1 MVGEKIWMSMVARA
15 RKAALEAGYRTQNE
29 KAIEA
34 LIAEAVTL
42 RNELETALRNTD
54 QEAEALKAVQA
65 NRRGI
70 LPRKENFTGE
80 VRLIVAEL
88 EHLRTKH
95 MELWDRLYEIAEPLI
110 NDQEE

>member
-54 QEAEALKAVQA
+54 QEAEALLCWIDEWLDAWLERQPRADGSYVEVWVPASMGALAEALQDGLSSDRET
-65 NRRGI
+65 NR
-70 LPRKENFTGE
+70 PF
-80 VRLIVAEL
+80 
-88 EHLRTKH
+88 
-95 MELWDRLYEIAEPLI
+95 
-110 NDQEE
+110 